1 MNLQTVVKNMVT
13 AKEPEAN
20 IAKVI
25 QHYNQINSSPLKA
38 IEGECGEGWTTN
50 DAGECVPIEKNYG
63 SSIQEKGSRQISK
76 AEAELYR
83 QGEEAE
89 AEAQKIRE
97 LEEAKEMESY
107 ISGKT
112 PIAPD
117 VEGVTV
123 TAQAPKESTEETGAD
138 VVINNL
144 IGGLPNITERTIT
157 TGYGPGNMPIRET
170 IQIDEE
176 NQKPD
181 PIAVSNALGIGD
193 TKNNNIAVTNLISDA
208 YQNDELIS
216 SFQTKVLEGSKDL
229 IKAEEEKIRKKYNLT
244 PERKEE
250 IANKYIAKNQ
260 ANYDSEIAKIFNKHQ
275 VGTYKNGKLYINEGD
290 EKDPDWI
297 TRNEQAQKEA
307 IEFINN
313 FKALALGQDEQL
325 LKDDKKANED
335 FLTFQNQLITDT
347 AKNSPVYNK
356 RVKEIQNKIINTVDA
371 ANENYLEKVYGSKG
385 WRELRKAMQEV
396 VPQQWTDGGNY
407 FTWSDIEGVEKEIEK
422 VKSLKP
428 MKDGR
433 FQWVNNSGH
442 AEMIGPE
449 ERKGYKTKEEVIK
462 RLRERQQKGYE
473 SAIEAMT
480 KSEEFQNNIDKFE
493 KIEFF
498 DQDGITFDDILGSSL
513 EQVPQMAMA
522 VLTLGGHTFLA
533 EAGAIAKE
541 SLGSQGALEF
551 ARLTGN
557 DPKEFFNL
565 PMADS
570 TDSEGNVTHGQAHY
584 MYDLVKQG
592 KGNLDKAFKGGLLN
606 AGIDLVGNFLVI
618 GGAKVPLDVARK
630 SWKMFVNQNL
640 INIGKQTGKAALRTG
655 APVLGETLAEVSQEI
670 VSDIQTDAALEAYLV
685 DNQDSQYNAD
695 FEEVTTPDGKQRFKS
710 TSTFDKL
717 YASISDPQM
726 QKDLKEVAAKTVF
739 STGGLLSVGRL
750 GSSTYDSW
758 LKTTIP
764 YLESGEIAVSKFE
777 NTVIAG
783 YNKRVQDIENNPNL
797 SRVQKREKIQELST
811 IKLEQLAAIKE
822 ANNFINSNALRGL
835 DKDKKLKVI
844 KAQVRLAN
852 QEKKMEGLNK
862 RAELYKDK
870 ELPLTLQNEIKQV
883 KNQIDKNQEQIYLQ
897 RGLQLMDE
905 DAIRMIDIVNNSKE
919 KNLKN
924 KSINLVKSIADAK
937 EVIDVKKDEIKN
949 NTKLTDKEKAIE
961 LGKLESTN
969 IKELLDGDAT
979 GVVIGNEALIIKDN
993 VVKNTKLH
1001 DLSATNVINHE
1012 VSHFVYENASKKELK
1027 AIQKEI
1033 TNKIEES
1040 GDKKM
1045 LNALNYANAKVKGKD
1060 ATYAKQIKEDKT
1072 GRVAGLEFIAAL
1084 SDGMRDA
1091 KIRDL
1096 SLENESL
1103 FNNFANIFNK
1113 QLNKNSDG
1121 KLKFNFDAKNA
1132 FEFIK
1137 KFNNVKSDKI
1147 DYSFLNKPSK
1157 NKKLVLPS
1165 KPLEQKDI
1173 AVEFKN
1179 SKKGE
1184 ISDELAIQAA
1194 YAYEPLAKSVA
1205 SKLYKTHPEYAEQ
1218 GYTLDDFTYDL
1229 TYGKGANSLR
1239 GLAKAYDPKI
1249 GSIGGW
1255 FDKYLPERAKAVA
1268 EKNIG
1273 KQATTGATKIDTK
1286 EAKEI
1291 QDTKKP
1297 FIESEKPI
1305 IERLGI
1311 KSFDK
1316 IGDKTVDL
1324 GLINVTKQIGKLG
1337 PKATIK
1343 QKISK
1348 KEKGIADIV
1357 KREYAPLIKKE
1368 VLKKDFID
1376 KKWKS
1381 LGDIYL
1387 ENTDISKIRNPQTK
1401 ELLESWLNDG
1411 FTKEDIADYFNDP
1424 NVPAN
1429 TRSDRKNVGLVNAI
1443 IAGISNEAIIEKAK
1457 KDPKTAKDFKNKNLI
1472 PLASK
1477 PLDPKTAKYLRDHK
1491 DAPQVL
1497 TYPDAKAL
1505 LKSNKL
1511 SMPTFETPEGIKSF
1525 FENITPLAL
1534 TLPKKIVLE
1543 KSFYSGGDRGK
1554 FKTKYHKGKKSNKTA
1569 TKEDKKLLQELKDT
1583 YNIEQNKL
1591 FDKIKANKNQP
1602 EFHGLAQDGVQKSF
1616 DEVWGTNVKEIKK
1629 NINKGLDSNVKNL
1642 AIHEQTWV
1650 PLYNAVLQNPKQNL
1664 PLVAKILSA
1673 SGETAR
1679 NWHRLGGEMVAF
1691 SKDLSSG
1698 IRFEH
1703 AMPAKAAYL
1712 ALLESAAKGVPF
1724 DIAYPA
1730 VMKNYKVIALAL
1742 KDDKKIQGPYKSGM
1756 GEGWNFYTDSWL
1768 ERYFNPY
1775 VAAFDGGINPN
1786 SIETFDGQTI
1796 KDLYKIDSNGI
1807 ENPTL
1812 LSKPL
1817 DKPPLDKD
1825 FNDILE
1831 RSQGIK
1837 SEYTYSEGR
1846 ARKIGEKK
1854 GFLAFVPY
1862 SAEDYLGLVYPT
1874 LGKGKQGD
1882 KDLQWYKDNLM
1893 DPYNNGMRDFEIS
1906 KQNAVT
1912 SWNELKKQIK
1922 NTPTNLKKEAV
1933 RGFNNEDAIR
1943 IYLWN
1948 KSGNP
1953 PTNLAKKDL
1962 TEINKYI
1969 NSKPELQAF
1978 ANQVEAL
1985 GSQGYPAPNNN
1996 WLAGTI
2002 TTDLVNHV
2010 NTVTRSEYLQPWQEA
2025 VDEIYTAENKNKLR
2039 AAFGNNYVEALEDS
2053 LYRMKT
2059 GRNRPAGTNR
2069 ITNTWLNWVN
2079 DSVGTV
2085 MFLNQR
2091 SALLQTIS
2099 SINYMNWGDNN
2110 PAKVAMAFANQKQF
2124 WSDFAYIFN
2133 SDFLKQRRS
2142 GLKTDVNA
2150 DEIAN
2155 SAATSNNKAR
2165 AAASWILKQ
2174 GFLPTQIAD
2183 SFAISMGGAS
2193 FYRNRVNKYK
2203 KEGLNQ
2209 KEAEEKAFLDF
2220 RDTTTE
2226 SQQSADPSRIS
2237 MQQAGPLGRLILA
2250 FANTPIQ
2257 YTRLTKRAIQDLKNG
2272 RGDWKTNV
2280 SKILYYG
2287 AVQNVIFTT
2296 LQQALFGMLF
2306 DDDDED
2312 VGEKEAKFKKDRK
2325 EGAVLKIVNSAADT
2339 LLRGSGVGGAF
2350 IAMLKNLALEVKK
2363 QSDKP
2368 RSDYERVADKLFS
2381 FSPVIDAKFRKLQ
2394 SAGRTF
2400 TYKQELKKIQERGLA
2415 IDNPALLAIA
2425 QVLSAFTNV
2434 PLDRAIKKMNNIKT
2448 MTEEETKLWQQ
2459 IALFMGYGQWELGIQ
2474 ARKTDK
2480 ADIIRKQEKAQTKKF
2495 KTLQKNI
2502 DKGTK
2507 KKSPI
2512 KALKSGVLGKAN
2524 RDGTIEIAPGLSPEK
2539 RKEVINHEKR
2549 HQKEIKSGKLDY
2561 DDNFVY
2567 YGKKKFT
2574 RKNGKIAHGGK
2585 WKPEGDHSLPWEK
2598 FAHNVNNKTI

>member
-1 MNLQTVVKNMVT
+1 
-13 AKEPEAN
+13 
-20 IAKVI
+20 
-25 QHYNQINSSPLKA
+25 
-38 IEGECGEGWTTN
+38 
-50 DAGECVPIEKNYG
+50 
-63 SSIQEKGSRQISK
+63 
-76 AEAELYR
+76 
-83 QGEEAE
+83 
-89 AEAQKIRE
+89 
-97 LEEAKEMESY
+97 
-107 ISGKT
+107 
-112 PIAPD
+112 
-117 VEGVTV
+117 
-123 TAQAPKESTEETGAD
+123 
-138 VVINNL
+138 
-144 IGGLPNITERTIT
+144 
-157 TGYGPGNMPIRET
+157 
-170 IQIDEE
+170 
-176 NQKPD
+176 
-181 PIAVSNALGIGD
+181 
-193 TKNNNIAVTNLISDA
+193 
-208 YQNDELIS
+208 
-216 SFQTKVLEGSKDL
+216 
-229 IKAEEEKIRKKYNLT
+229 
-244 PERKEE
+244 
-250 IANKYIAKNQ
+250 
-260 ANYDSEIAKIFNKHQ
+260 
-275 VGTYKNGKLYINEGD
+275 
-290 EKDPDWI
+290 
-297 TRNEQAQKEA
+297 
-307 IEFINN
+307 
-313 FKALALGQDEQL
+313 
-325 LKDDKKANED
+325 
-335 FLTFQNQLITDT
+335 
-347 AKNSPVYNK
+347 
-356 RVKEIQNKIINTVDA
+356 
-371 ANENYLEKVYGSKG
+371 
-385 WRELRKAMQEV
+385 
-396 VPQQWTDGGNY
+396 
-407 FTWSDIEGVEKEIEK
+407 
-422 VKSLKP
+422 
-428 MKDGR
+428 
-433 FQWVNNSGH
+433 
-442 AEMIGPE
+442 
-449 ERKGYKTKEEVIK
+449 
-462 RLRERQQKGYE
+462 
-473 SAIEAMT
+473 
-480 KSEEFQNNIDKFE
+480 
-493 KIEFF
+493 
-498 DQDGITFDDILGSSL
+498 
-513 EQVPQMAMA
+513 
-522 VLTLGGHTFLA
+522 
-533 EAGAIAKE
+533 
-541 SLGSQGALEF
+541 
-551 ARLTGN
+551 
-557 DPKEFFNL
+557 
-565 PMADS
+565 
-570 TDSEGNVTHGQAHY
+570 
-584 MYDLVKQG
+584 
-592 KGNLDKAFKGGLLN
+592 
-606 AGIDLVGNFLVI
+606 
-618 GGAKVPLDVARK
+618 
-630 SWKMFVNQNL
+630 
-640 INIGKQTGKAALRTG
+640 
-655 APVLGETLAEVSQEI
+655 
-670 VSDIQTDAALEAYLV
+670 
-685 DNQDSQYNAD
+685 
-695 FEEVTTPDGKQRFKS
+695 
-710 TSTFDKL
+710 
-717 YASISDPQM
+717 
-726 QKDLKEVAAKTVF
+726 
-739 STGGLLSVGRL
+739 
-750 GSSTYDSW
+750 
-758 LKTTIP
+758 
-764 YLESGEIAVSKFE
+764 
-777 NTVIAG
+777 
-783 YNKRVQDIENNPNL
+783 
-797 SRVQKREKIQELST
+797 
-811 IKLEQLAAIKE
+811 
-822 ANNFINSNALRGL
+822 
-835 DKDKKLKVI
+835 
-844 KAQVRLAN
+844 
-852 QEKKMEGLNK
+852 MEGLNK

-937 EVIDVKKDEIKN
+937 EIIDVKKDEIKN

-1173 AVEFKN
+1173 AIEFKN

-1218 GYTLDDFTYDL
+1218 GYTLDDFAYDL
-1229 TYGKGANSLR
+1229 TYGKGANSLV

-1273 KQATTGATKIDTK
+1273 KQATTGATRTDTK
-1286 EAKEI
+1286 EVKEI

-1297 FIESEKPI
+1297 FIELEKPI

-1324 GLINVTKQIGKLG
+1324 GLINAGKGIKRLG

-1343 QKISK
+1343 QKTSK

-1368 VLKKDFID
+1368 VLKPNFID

-1411 FTKEDIADYFNDP
+1411 FTKEDIIDYFNNP

-1443 IAGISNEAIIEKAK
+1443 ITGLSNEATIEKAK
-1457 KDPKTAKDFKNKNLI
+1457 RDPKTAKDFKNKNLI

-1491 DAPQVL
+1491 DAPQTLQSNIKEVL
-1497 TYPDAKAL
+1497 KKHSQNKKFDFQTQTGREEAFNLMEKVFIDLPVGSVTKTSIKPSGRGIFGTLYTKGGKWISGKTGKPTHSETYKDKDG
-1505 LKSNKL
+1505 KVKKNKL
-1511 SMPTFETPEGIKSF
+1511 RTQK
-1525 FENITPLAL
+1525 
-1534 TLPKKIVLE
+1534 
-1543 KSFYSGGDRGK
+1543 D
-1554 FKTKYHKGKKSNKTA
+1554 
-1569 TKEDKKLLQELKDT
+1569 DKKAIDKYQDALKDFDERRDKL
-1583 YNIEQNKL
+1583 ISHLNKNGKVK
-1591 FDKIKANKNQP
+1591 FYGAAEGWTASPYKESYGDTAKEAWNNVDKIKK
-1602 EFHGLAQDGVQKSF
+1602 
-1616 DEVWGTNVKEIKK
+1616 
-1629 NINKGLDSNVKNL
+1629 
-1642 AIHEQTWV
+1642 
-1650 PLYNAVLQNPKQNL
+1650 QNPKNMAMHRQVWVQLYNTMLNDKSTAPIIAWYLQN
-1664 PLVAKILSA
+1664 
-1673 SGETAR
+1673 SGAGA
-1679 NWHRLGGEMVAF
+1679 NHWHRLGAEIVGI
-1691 SKDLSSG
+1691 SKTG
-1698 IRFEH
+1698 KIMWEH
-1703 AMPAKAAYL
+1703 AMQAKNAYT
-1712 ALLESAAKGVPF
+1712 ALVDSALSNVPF
-1724 DIAYPA
+1724 EISYPA
-1730 VMKNYKVIALAL
+1730 VTNNYKVIALNK
-1742 KDDKKIQGPYKSGM
+1742 KDDDKLNSAGFAEKMPQD
-1756 GEGWNFYTDSWL
+1756 WNFYTGSWL

-1786 SIETFDGQTI
+1786 SIEDFAGQNMQS
-1796 KDLYKIDSNGI
+1796 LYKIDSNGI

-1893 DPYNNGMRDFEIS
+1893 NPYNNGMRDFEIS

-1922 NTPTNLKKEAV
+1922 NTPANLKKEAV

-1962 TEINKYI
+1962 TEINKYV
-1969 NSKPELQAF
+1969 NSKSELKAF

-1985 GSQGYPAPNNN
+1985 GSEGYPAPNNN

-2459 IALFMGYGQWELGIQ
+2459 IALFMGYGEWELGIQ